1 MFKNFS
7 DYSNTIAT
15 QNEDAC
21 FSCEKFLFVLDGA
34 TGLFSGNFTEFKS
47 DSQWLSHTVKSYL
60 VENLAD
66 TNKTLREIVS
76 VATLSAKEDFSTFK
90 TDVNIKEYPS
100 SSCSIVRINGN
111 FLEYISMGDS
121 PILIQQT
128 NGEIL
133 EIYEESLRNLDEI
146 AINEAIKIAKIKGIS
161 VKDARPHIAKT
172 LEKHRMLLNQTQ
184 GYHAISLDENAAFS
198 AKVGRIPLS
207 EIQAVAILS
216 DGFAQHY
223 NLLNLSKSTKDFF
236 ELLNHESLENIFAEI
251 IKCQKSDEDCNKFPR
266 FKISDDASIALGY
279 VKKH

>member
-34 TGLFSGNFTEFKS
+34 TGLFASHFTDFKS

-60 VENLAD
+60 VENLED
-66 TNKTLREIVS
+66 TNKDLSEIV
-76 VATLSAKEDFSTFK
+76 AAAARYAKEAFSTFK
-90 TDVNIKEYPS
+90 TDVTITEYPS
-100 SSCSIVRINGN
+100 SSCSIVRIKGE

-121 PILIQQT
+121 PILILQT
-128 NGEIL
+128 DGEIL
-133 EIYEESLRNLDEI
+133 EIYEEALRNLDEI
-146 AINEAIKIAKIKGIS
+146 AIDEAIQIAKTKGIS
-161 VKDARPHIAKT
+161 VMEARPHIAKT
-172 LEKHRMLLNQTQ
+172 LEKHRMLLNQTN
-184 GYHAISLDENAAFS
+184 GYHAISLDEKAAFS
-198 AKVGRIPLS
+198 AQMGRIPLS

-223 NLLNLSKSTKDFF
+223 NVLNLSKNTKDFF
-236 ELLNHESLENIFAEI
+236 ELLNCESLKNLFEEI
-251 IKCQKSDEDCNKFPR
+251 IKCQKADGDCCKFPR

-279 VKKH
+279 I